1 MTLLAASSDTVQV
14 GCVPLHEPD
23 QPANV
28 PRLDAVAVNV
38 TVPDAG
44 TTTSI
49 EHFLLQLC
57 PVSLTTTVPR
67 FFFDTCR

>member
-1 MTLLAASSDTVQV
+1 VHV
-14 GCVPLHEPD
+14 GCVPLHEPA

-28 PRLDAVAVNV
+28 PRLEAVAVKV
-38 TVPDAG
+38 TVPEVG
-44 TTTSI
+44 TTTMI

-67 FFFDTCR
+67 FFFDTCK